1 MGRFLQR
8 KRGKAACSVQAKC
21 YNNRKETAKE
31 ETRMDQLDR
40 IRQMEQILNEV
51 TLAVQNLM
59 DSVDRFDAAVPKLR
73 VLAAYYESEQW
84 RMDYDDD
91 AAGKLPEELRRGVL
105 AQDTVYDLL
114 TDVNRLRQKLL
125 SLCERLRPQAE

>member
-40 IRQMEQILNEV
+40 IRQMEQLLNEV
-51 TLAVQNLM
+51 TLAVQNLT
-59 DSVDRFDAAVPKLR
+59 DSAEQLDAAIPKLR
-73 VLAAYYESEQW
+73 ALAAYYESEQW
-84 RMDYDDD
+84 RRDYDDD
-91 AAGKLPEELRRGVL
+91 AAGRLPAELRRGVL

-114 TDVNRLRQKLL
+114 TDVNRLRQELL
-125 SLCERLRPQAE
+125 SLCERLRPRTE